1 MSTPVKTP
9 RHSRC
14 KSFDSNKASENLQ
27 PNILVP
33 TPTKKWIQSPASK
46 SASKSRNAAG
56 GLISPPLPPLQRER
70 KFVVAKKNNSKSRE
84 NDFDPKKRQE
94 AAYEALRA
102 SQEEFFKSDIVPVLK
117 TEQVRN
123 GEEKLEVDSGSRA
136 LDGGSKER
144 KNRSWAMEEALNS
157 IPEPGSG
164 RVKHLVKAFESL
176 LSISEGEESAK
187 NENRKTRFMDW
198 VMPGLLPK
206 AVESDDLSSSPSV
219 LSSVKSFSFGGC
231 ERDSRLCSSWDS
243 FDSKSSLISRTLGG
257 GRRSR
262 RHSFDS
268 SRKNW
273 NKRLKVTSQQP
284 FKLRTEQRGRA
295 KEQMFVKK
303 VTEMLKEEEKRRIPI
318 AQGLPW
324 TTDEPEC
331 LIKPPVKD
339 CTEPID
345 IILHSDVRAIERAD
359 FDNYVSMRLQLI
371 EREKLERE
379 RRHKLEKEEEIKRLR
394 RKLIPRAQLMPY
406 FDRPFIPKRSTKP
419 ETVPKE
425 PRFHAGSCSK
435 CMSLLGR

>member
-27 PNILVP
+27 PNILIP

-56 GLISPPLPPLQRER
+56 GLISPPLPPPQRER

-102 SQEEFFKSDIVPVLK
+102 SQEEFFKNDIVPVLK

-187 NENRKTRFMDW
+187 NENRKTILMDW

-243 FDSKSSLISRTLGG
+243 FDSN
-257 GRRSR
+257 
-262 RHSFDS
+262 FDS

-359 FDNYVSMRLQLI
+359 FDNY
-371 EREKLERE
+371 
-379 RRHKLEKEEEIKRLR
+379 LEKEEEIKRLR

-406 FDRPFIPKRSTKP
+406 FDRPFIPKR
-419 ETVPKE
+419 
-425 PRFHAGSCSK
+425 
-435 CMSLLGR
+435 